1 MKECL
6 ASSRI
11 EFLQKALRLNALIH
25 ISLLSI
31 AFLQKEPIQTSAWI
45 TVQEEFKILMK
56 RIKLIESNWCL
67 SIR

>member
-31 AFLQKEPIQTSAWI
+31 AFLQKEPIQTSA
-45 TVQEEFKILMK
+45 
-56 RIKLIESNWCL
+56 
-67 SIR
+67 